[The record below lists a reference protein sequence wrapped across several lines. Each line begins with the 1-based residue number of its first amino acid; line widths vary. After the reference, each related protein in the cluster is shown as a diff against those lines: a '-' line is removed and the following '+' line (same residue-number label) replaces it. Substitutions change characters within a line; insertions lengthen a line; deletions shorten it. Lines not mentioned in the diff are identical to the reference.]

1 MELLSH
7 KLELPPITK
16 HTLTHP
22 HQLSLRHYTLLLLIT
37 HFPFLFAFCYVVL
50 LNKERKQRYEGTFRA
65 RREEEKNTHITFLF
79 KILSLQRDKEKKRWQ
94 GLAGI
99 TADEDQEETINMHY
113 STCFMIFLQTPYHPW
128 KEKRDTF
135 LSLSCFHFAARSSL
149 HRNICIPSGS
159 FSCSPRR
166 ENLTEKTAREF
177 SEQCRDELNL
187 RQEMEKLRNK
197 ET

>member
-1 MELLSH
+1 
-7 KLELPPITK
+7 
-16 HTLTHP
+16 
-22 HQLSLRHYTLLLLIT
+22 
-37 HFPFLFAFCYVVL
+37 
-50 LNKERKQRYEGTFRA
+50 
-65 RREEEKNTHITFLF
+65 
-79 KILSLQRDKEKKRWQ
+79 
-94 GLAGI
+94 
-99 TADEDQEETINMHY
+99 MHY

-187 RQEMEKLRNK
+187 RQEMEKLRN
-197 ET
+197 